1 MLFGCYYFHTEFLS
15 KAVLPPYKGSTIRG
29 AFGVALRRVL
39 CVLKHQE
46 CNDCPL
52 NGTCVYAQV
61 FENLHEAAPATGK
74 GAPHP
79 FVIEPPPDEK
89 TDYEPGDGMG
99 FQLLL
104 FGSSNEKLN
113 YFVYAFEQMGRLGLG
128 RSVGG
133 KRGVFELKSV
143 LVGSTNVFDLGDG
156 TLTPPEPQTLS
167 LDSLQVNTADVSRLT
182 VKLITP
188 LRLKFQNSFR
198 DDLPFHV
205 LIRAALRRISSLN
218 SHFADGEPDLDY
230 RGLVQRAGDVRIESS
245 NLRWLDWARYS
256 NRQETR
262 MQMGG
267 LIGQVTYT
275 GALAEFVPLLRYC
288 ERVHIGKATTFGL
301 GKISLD
307 WDL

>member
-1 MLFGCYYFHTEFLS
+1 MLFGCYDFHTEFLS
-15 KAVLPPYKGSTIRG
+15 KAILPPYKGSTIRG

-46 CNDCPL
+46 CNVCPL

-61 FENLHEAAPATGK
+61 FENLHKAGPATGQ

-99 FQLLL
+99 FRLLL

-128 RSVGG
+128 RAVGG

-143 LVGSTNVFDLGDG
+143 LVGATNIYESADG
-156 TLTPPEPQTLS
+156 NINPPNPENIS
-167 LDSLQVNTADVSRLT
+167 LDLFQSSKSDVSRLVVT
-182 VKLITP
+182 MVTP

-198 DDLPFHV
+198 DELPFHV
-205 LIRAALRRISSLN
+205 LIRSALRRISSLN
-218 SHFADGEPDLDY
+218 SQFYDGEPDLNY
-230 RGLVQRAGDVRIESS
+230 RGLVQRAGDVMTESS
-245 NLRWLDWARYS
+245 NIRWLDWARYS
-256 NRQETR
+256 NRQEIK

-267 LIGQVTYT
+267 LVGQVTYT
-275 GALAEFVPLLRYC
+275 GALTEFLPLLRYC
-288 ERVHIGKATTFGL
+288 EQVHIGKATTFGL
-301 GKISLD
+301 GKISLG
-307 WDL
+307 